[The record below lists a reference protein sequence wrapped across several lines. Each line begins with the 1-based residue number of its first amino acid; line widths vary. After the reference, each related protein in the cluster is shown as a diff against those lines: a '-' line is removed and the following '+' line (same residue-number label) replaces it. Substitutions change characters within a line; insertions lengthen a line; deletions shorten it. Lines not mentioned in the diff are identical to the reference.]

1 MPAANTTRKT
11 NTVSSLR
18 FFIHGLTDGISK
30 LLKEQ
35 LITMARNSKNT
46 PFTLFK
52 LWLIKAIDTSSA
64 YRLMR
69 PDLFFAYTNCLRNIT
84 ALELNEEGIFLGEEK
99 KE

>member
-1 MPAANTTRKT
+1 MKKA
-11 NTVSSLR
+11 
-18 FFIHGLTDGISK
+18 D
-30 LLKEQ
+30 
-35 LITMARNSKNT
+35 

-64 YRLMR
+64 YRITR

-84 ALELNEEGIFLGEEK
+84 ALELNEEGVFLDEEK